1 MLKGLGIAL
10 GAALAIAL
18 IGVIPLMGI
27 PGALVFGVFSPL
39 ADLVYGRGTV
49 QGLKGDT
56 MWPIAI
62 LMTWLWPLS
71 IPAGYLLAWGILP
84 RLGWRLGLMVLVML
98 LWGLLLTLWMV
109 GSAKA

>member
-1 MLKGLGIAL
+1 
-10 GAALAIAL
+10 
-18 IGVIPLMGI
+18 
-27 PGALVFGVFSPL
+27 
-39 ADLVYGRGTV
+39 
-49 QGLKGDT
+49 

-71 IPAGYLLAWGILP
+71 IPLGYWLAWGILP